1 MSRRR
6 AVSKHAAEE
15 RVLDKITREAEE
27 RMYKKRQ
34 AREEARQ
41 IRQEQL
47 DKIRANENDYGKAD
61 ENAQNDSSGRR
72 RSHDENKE
80 REFEA
85 LQDKV
90 FELEDKF
97 QQAMLLYS
105 QLDNE
110 KSALL
115 YEIDLLKDDL
125 EEKDQIL
132 ALHQRETRDLT
143 SEVKLLKQTI
153 AGLQANN
160 QTLKTEIAQRDQLIH
175 DHGLVLVEQESEEN
189 SRISSAESSESAINV
204 KSGPFLFAQQ
214 TVSLV
219 EKAIPGSSSLDE
231 KVKKLVDMNK
241 KLRQQV
247 EETEQTLYARRSRM
261 NDHHSGISGSNGS
274 SANDELQ
281 RDAAKQ
287 LAEMKL
293 KLQEAEREN
302 TNQQGTLIRI
312 EGQLKRY
319 KTNAEQSEKEC
330 NELKTQNRSL
340 KKELR
345 DKEMSLDEAKET
357 NKHLQSRLEKLRSS
371 RRGV

>member
-61 ENAQNDSSGRR
+61 ENA
-72 RSHDENKE
+72 
-80 REFEA
+80 
-85 LQDKV
+85 DKV